1 MPTILSRMPS
11 ILFRVPSILF
21 KVPTMASKGRTKAV
35 PMGRL
40 AQKIDHL
47 EHFIR
52 LFQNKMVPLHFLLRA
67 IILEILAMTKE
78 IKKLQN

>member
-1 MPTILSRMPS
+1 
-11 ILFRVPSILF
+11 
-21 KVPTMASKGRTKAV
+21 
-35 PMGRL
+35 MGRL
-40 AQKIDHL
+40 AQKIDHW

>member
-1 MPTILSRMPS
+1 
-11 ILFRVPSILF
+11 
-21 KVPTMASKGRTKAV
+21 VPTTALQLPTLTKKGRTKAV

-40 AQKIDHL
+40 AQKIDHW